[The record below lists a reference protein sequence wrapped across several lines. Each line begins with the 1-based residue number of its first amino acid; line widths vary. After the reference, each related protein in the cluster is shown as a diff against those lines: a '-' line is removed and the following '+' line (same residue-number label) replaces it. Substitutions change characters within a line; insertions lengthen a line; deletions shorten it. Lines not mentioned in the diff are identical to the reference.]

1 VVVDHLGKRFEGD
14 LGILAVGAL
23 RSGLVGSHLKA
34 PRCAGVLKMLSIARI
49 DGELPT
55 AIADADSMRHY
66 PAYRSPGWRAFRRVP
81 LAARHQIQPVLVQR
95 ADGTL
100 TSATPTERRAIRLP
114 LAEEVADAL
123 LERIRRI
130 LAVPLAPVVCR
141 CTDDRLCCRAEA
153 LPGVWVVT
161 GPGAG
166 G

>member
-66 PAYRSPGWRAFRRVP
+66 PAYRSARLEGLPPRSAGRAPPDPACARAAGRRDFDIGDTHRTTSHSTSP
-81 LAARHQIQPVLVQR
+81 SRRSSRCAARTDPSNPGR
-95 ADGTL
+95 A
-100 TSATPTERRAIRLP
+100 ARAGRLP
-114 LAEEVADAL
+114 VH
-123 LERIRRI
+123 R
-130 LAVPLAPVVCR
+130 
-141 CTDDRLCCRAEA
+141 
-153 LPGVWVVT
+153 
-161 GPGAG
+161 
-166 G
+166 